1 MLVASRAA
9 SGGAWRTQTV
19 RVAANGSFTT
29 QWRISRSTVFV
40 AQWDGDD
47 QRTGVGSKVVTV
59 TR

>member
-1 MLVASRAA
+1 
-9 SGGAWRTQTV
+9 V
-19 RVAANGSFTT
+19 RVASNGSFTT

-59 TR
+59 RR